1 MAVLEV
7 WGPGSHDVAVLGGA
21 RYCIGKRGDADL
33 SIATDPAV
41 SGMHALLEPA
51 GATWCVRDLG
61 SRNGTFVNGERLFG
75 ERVLRDG
82 DEIVV
87 GRTRLVFR
95 DEASG
100 DASTTEALEAPPA
113 LTPRERVVL
122 VELCRPLLSANAF
135 TQPAS
140 VREIAELLVVS
151 EAAVKHRKDLAPH
164 RPTHPTPDARSAV
177 SGAHARHDDVDL
189 VTTGIWAG
197 FHPAL
202 GRIPAQI
209 PT

>member
-7 WGPGSHDVAVLGGA
+7 WGPGSHDVAVLGGSP
-21 RYCIGKRGDADL
+21 YCIGKRDDADL
-33 SIATDPAV
+33 SIATDAAV
-41 SGMHALLEPA
+41 SGMHALLERA

-82 DEIVV
+82 DEIIV

-95 DEASG
+95 DEAAG
-100 DASTTEALEAPPA
+100 EESTTEALRAPPA

-122 VELCRPLLSANAF
+122 VELCRPLLSGNVF

-140 VREIAELLVVS
+140 VREIADVLVVS
-151 EAAVKHRKDLAPH
+151 EAAVKQHLGRLYEKFGVVDDVAGPRRVQLANEALQ
-164 RPTHPTPDARSAV
+164 RGAV
-177 SGAHARHDDVDL
+177 SMSDL
-189 VTTGIWAG
+189 RGG
-197 FHPAL
+197 
-202 GRIPAQI
+202 GRW
-209 PT
+209 

>member
-7 WGPGSHDVAVLGGA
+7 WGPGRHDVSALGGA
-21 RYCIGKRGDADL
+21 RYTIGKRSDADL
-33 SIATDPAV
+33 SIATDAAV
-41 SGMHALLEPA
+41 SGMHVLLERA
-51 GATWCVRDLG
+51 GAVWCVRDLG

-82 DEIVV
+82 DEIIV

-100 DASTTEALEAPPA
+100 DETTTTDALRAPPA

-122 VELCRPLLSANAF
+122 VELCRPLLSGNVF

-140 VREIAELLVVS
+140 VREIAHVLVVS
-151 EAAVKHRKDLAPH
+151 EAAVKQHLGRLYAKFDVVDDVAGLRRVQLANAALQ
-164 RPTHPTPDARSAV
+164 RGAV
-177 SGAHARHDDVDL
+177 SLSDL
-189 VTTGIWAG
+189 RGG
-197 FHPAL
+197 
-202 GRIPAQI
+202 GQS
-209 PT
+209 

>member
-7 WGPGSHDVAVLGGA
+7 WGPGEHDVAVLGGSP
-21 RYCIGKRGDADL
+21 YCIGKRDDADL
-33 SIATDPAV
+33 SIATDAAV
-41 SGMHALLEPA
+41 SGMHALLERA

-82 DEIVV
+82 DEIIV

-95 DEASG
+95 DEGSG
-100 DASTTEALEAPPA
+100 EESTTEALRAPPA

-122 VELCRPLLSANAF
+122 VELCRPLLSGNVF

-140 VREIAELLVVS
+140 VREIAEVLVVS
-151 EAAVKHRKDLAPH
+151 EAAVKQHLGRLYEKFGVVDDVAGPRRVQLANEALQ
-164 RPTHPTPDARSAV
+164 RGAV
-177 SGAHARHDDVDL
+177 SMSDL
-189 VTTGIWAG
+189 RRGGHW
-197 FHPAL
+197 
-202 GRIPAQI
+202 
-209 PT
+209 